1 MDDATQSLCFTGQV
15 TTAGHRAERRTN
27 VNKAPSNKPPSMGG
41 LFKRAEVDPPLKVSR
56 YLVGQYF
63 LHYPL
68 QGRDYLTGEPRIA
81 LAPTKVKW

>member
-1 MDDATQSLCFTGQV
+1 MDDATQSLHLTSQV
-15 TTAGHRAERRTN
+15 TTASHRSERRTN
-27 VNKAPSNKPPSMGG
+27 VNKAPSNKSPSMGG
-41 LFKRAEVDPPLKVSR
+41 LFKRAEVDLPLKISR

-68 QGRDYLTGEPRIA
+68 QGRDYLTGKPRVT

>member
-1 MDDATQSLCFTGQV
+1 MDDATQSLRFAGQV

-41 LFKRAEVDPPLKVSR
+41 LFKRAEVDLPLEVSR

-63 LHYPL
+63 LYHPL
-68 QGRDYLTGEPRIA
+68 QSRDYLTGEPRIA

>member
-1 MDDATQSLCFTGQV
+1 MDDATQSLRLASQV
-15 TTAGHRAERRTN
+15 TTTGHRAERRTN
-27 VNKAPSNKPPSMGG
+27 VNETLSNKPSSMGG
-41 LFKRAEVDPPLKVSR
+41 LFKRAEVDPPLNISR

-63 LHYPL
+63 LHHPL